1 MQKTVKVENG
11 LEFIKRKK
19 AIRKRKKMITK
30 VVLSLMIF
38 SACIGAGAKITKV
51 VAHAGEAKV
60 EQQLATYEKVDVVV
74 GKGDTLWSI
83 QEKLTPNEDVREM
96 LYLAEKNAGH
106 NFSNVKAG
114 DVVTLFKK

>member
-11 LEFIKRKK
+11 LDFIKRQK
-19 AIRKRKKMITK
+19 AKRKRKKMITK

-38 SACIGAGAKITKV
+38 SACIGIGTKMTKV
-51 VAHAGEAKV
+51 FVHAGEAKV
-60 EQQLATYEKVDVVV
+60 EKQLASYEKVEVFVN
-74 GKGDTLWSI
+74 KGDTLWSL
-83 QEKLTPNEDVREM
+83 QEELTPNADIREM

-106 NFSNVKAG
+106 NISEVKAG